1 VTTGQPSCP
10 HQTNLRSLA
19 NLDPYPAYRSAA
31 EEAPVHWDDSM
42 GGWVVFGFDA
52 CSAVL
57 KDEPGF
63 VMPWTA
69 FEGGQEALGRYGI
82 FNLTGAA
89 QARAHKELLDFF
101 NPRKSPQLQATVERL
116 VEDSFA
122 RVKESGQADF
132 INAVARRVP
141 GLMALA
147 FLGVPQDEDV
157 LETVHHANTKL
168 QNYMTSFGDDPQAL
182 AELQAVQDGLAE
194 LWGPSIEARRR
205 RREPDLIS
213 RLLDQQESLA
223 DWAPRELISQCLFY
237 FGASFG
243 NTANAIANAAY
254 MLAVDDRWLPEL
266 RRRPQTVPVFVDEVL
281 RVWGSVQF
289 RIRIAT
295 RDTEIA
301 GQPVGK
307 GDRVIAVVGGA
318 NRDDRQFRNADDI
331 DLDRAGTRRHLTFG
345 VGARYCV
352 GATLAR
358 LEAEQVVRALVSS
371 AGELRLST
379 SAEAGSRFAGLNYR
393 VWEPLTVL
401 YTSSRAATGVAE

>member
-1 VTTGQPSCP
+1 MTTGQLSCP

-19 NLDPYPAYRSAA
+19 DLDPYPAYRSAA
-31 EEAPVHWDDSM
+31 EKAPVHWDHSM

-57 KDEPGF
+57 KDEPDF

-69 FEGGQEALGRYGI
+69 LEGGQEALGRYGI
-82 FNLTGAA
+82 FNLTGEA

-101 NPRKSPQLQATVERL
+101 NPRKSPHLQATVERL

-122 RVKESGQADF
+122 RVKELGQVDF

-147 FLGVPQDEDV
+147 FLGVPQDEDL
-157 LETVHHANTKL
+157 LETVHDANTKL
-168 QNYMTSFGDDPQAL
+168 QNYMQSFGDDPQAL
-182 AELQAVQDGLAE
+182 AELQAAQDRLAE
-194 LWGPSIEARRR
+194 LWGPSIEARRQ

-254 MLAVDDRWLPEL
+254 MLAVAASSLVISGRARQVRVMWQNSRCSILFHFRRAGREVAHRDLQPGLLRQDGELVLPEPARQL
-266 RRRPQTVPVFVDEVL
+266 LEPPASQT
-281 RVWGSVQF
+281 
-289 RIRIAT
+289 
-295 RDTEIA
+295 
-301 GQPVGK
+301 
-307 GDRVIAVVGGA
+307 
-318 NRDDRQFRNADDI
+318 
-331 DLDRAGTRRHLTFG
+331 
-345 VGARYCV
+345 
-352 GATLAR
+352 
-358 LEAEQVVRALVSS
+358 
-371 AGELRLST
+371 
-379 SAEAGSRFAGLNYR
+379 
-393 VWEPLTVL
+393 
-401 YTSSRAATGVAE
+401 TSSRRAPG

>member
-1 VTTGQPSCP
+1 MTTGQLSCP

-19 NLDPYPAYRSAA
+19 DLDPYPAYRSAA
-31 EEAPVHWDDSM
+31 EKAPVHWDHSM

-57 KDEPGF
+57 KDEPDF

-69 FEGGQEALGRYGI
+69 LEGGQEALGRYGI
-82 FNLTGAA
+82 FNLTGEA

-101 NPRKSPQLQATVERL
+101 NPRKSPHLQATVERL

-122 RVKESGQADF
+122 RVKELGQVDF

-147 FLGVPQDEDV
+147 FLGVPQDEDL
-157 LETVHHANTKL
+157 LETVHDANTKL
-168 QNYMTSFGDDPQAL
+168 QNYMQSFGDDPQAL
-182 AELQAVQDGLAE
+182 AELQAAQDRLAE
-194 LWGPSIEARRR
+194 LWGPSIEARRQ

-266 RRRPQTVPVFVDEVL
+266 RRRPETVPVFVDEVL
-281 RVWGSVQF
+281 RVWGAVQF

-295 RDTEIA
+295 RDTKIA
-301 GQPVGK
+301 GQSIGK

-345 VGARYCV
+345 VGARYCT

-379 SAEAGSRFAGLNYR
+379 SDEAGSRFAGLNYR
-393 VWEPLTVL
+393 VWEPLTVR
-401 YTSSRAATGVAE
+401 YTSSQAATEVAE